1 MISNKTSK
9 ENLMSI
15 NKEIQDSPV
24 NQNFQLDGVKH
35 ISASVAH
42 GLLKEQ
48 KAILIDVRREDEFE
62 VERIS
67 LPGVIL
73 YPMEQIIDHIQQ
85 IPKEQTV
92 IVMDSTGERGT
103 KVARLLNLKGFRDIA
118 NLDGGLV
125 KWKEEGLP
133 VENIFPEACGG
144 CCGCN

>member
-1 MISNKTSK
+1 MPV
-9 ENLMSI
+9 
-15 NKEIQDSPV
+15 NKEMQDSPV
-24 NQNFQLDGVKH
+24 NQNFQLEGVKH
-35 ISASVAH
+35 ISAADAH

-62 VERIS
+62 VERVS

-73 YPMEQIIDHIQQ
+73 YPMEQIINHIQQ
-85 IPKEQTV
+85 IPKKQTV

-103 KVARLLNLKGFRDIA
+103 KVARLLNLQGFSHVA

-125 KWKEEGLP
+125 QWKEEGLP